1 MFRSLF
7 GFAIFAVVAMI
18 AIKFVFGLIGFA
30 IGLFGALLWFAF
42 LGFMIY
48 LVIRLLSPS
57 TADRIRE
64 TIKGTK
70 AA

>member
-7 GFAIFAVVAMI
+7 GFAIFAIVAMI
-18 AIKFVFGLIGFA
+18 AIRFVFGLIGFA
-30 IGLFGALLWFAF
+30 IGILGSVLWFAF
-42 LGFMIY
+42 LGFLLY

-57 TADRIRE
+57 TADRIRD

-70 AA
+70 TA

>member
-7 GFAIFAVVAMI
+7 GFAIFAIVAMI
-18 AIKFVFGLIGFA
+18 AIRFVFGLIGFA
-30 IGLFGALLWFAF
+30 IGILGSVLWFAF
-42 LGFMIY
+42 LGFVLY

-57 TADRIRE
+57 TAYRIRD

-70 AA
+70 TA

>member
-7 GFAIFAVVAMI
+7 GFAVFAVVAMV

-30 IGLFGALLWFAF
+30 IGMLGALLWFAF
-42 LGFMIY
+42 LGFMLY

-57 TADRIRE
+57 TADRIRD
-64 TIKGTK
+64 TIRGTK

>member
-7 GFAIFAVVAMI
+7 GFAVFAVVAMV

-30 IGLFGALLWFAF
+30 IGMLGALLWFAF
-42 LGFMIY
+42 LGFMLY

-57 TADRIRE
+57 TADRIRD

>member
-7 GFAIFAVVAMI
+7 GFAIFAIVAMI
-18 AIKFVFGLIGFA
+18 AIRFVFGLIGFA
-30 IGLFGALLWFAF
+30 IGILGSVLWFAF
-42 LGFMIY
+42 LGFVLY

-57 TADRIRE
+57 TADRIRD

-70 AA
+70 TA